1 MAVFQR
7 DYILRMIEMMGDLM
21 RRVKEL
27 MDELSQ
33 MRLLEEACRRHC
45 GLPLSALEALSE
57 QSLLEMLS
65 PTPRLLAS
73 EILYIRATAF
83 SLQWEEERAL
93 KLKCLQLL
101 ASLWEEG
108 PLCELRASRLQALKL
123 EVLDLLSPEDL
134 MVCASFLRQGG
145 AYADMEDAL
154 FEAAQRCAPRERD
167 ACIRAGVEM
176 LRLAARSPARDLALG
191 RTSAHELRL
200 SARELEA
207 LASGTQ
213 PSDRGEETR

>member
-1 MAVFQR
+1 M
-7 DYILRMIEMMGDLM
+7 
-21 RRVKEL
+21 
-27 MDELSQ
+27 
-33 MRLLEEACRRHC
+33 
-45 GLPLSALEALSE
+45 
-57 QSLLEMLS
+57 
-65 PTPRLLAS
+65 
-73 EILYIRATAF
+73 
-83 SLQWEEERAL
+83 
-93 KLKCLQLL
+93 
-101 ASLWEEG
+101 
-108 PLCELRASRLQALKL
+108 RASRTRLQELKL

-134 MVCASFLRQGG
+134 MACASFLRQGG

-207 LASGTQ
+207 LASGTK